1 MLKKRVEYI
10 AILIFREAKMKQVEL
25 KNFEI
30 IGGKMC
36 AKKNQQE
43 LYEFLSVV
51 DYFEMSDE
59 GILVAKG
66 KGEKFYN
73 RFYDKRG
80 HLICANKG
88 TQSLFCGSY
97 YAVRRADSKIGHFL
111 KEENLEEKV
120 RLSSPCF
127 SKETLKDENG
137 FCYYP
142 IPYREIGEMAF
153 VFDAHSNA
161 FSMRRA
167 KSQREVGKVLDYSYH
182 KIDGKEYALVQQ
194 TNGKWTLYDAWG
206 HQDLLIKNVN
216 KIHKGSNGG
225 FYLEDDEREIFP
237 SAGPDF
243 GALKLSMKKEQLL
256 FFTVV
261 IGLMGGVVCSS
272 HLVGKELEQQKKQNQ
287 TPVIQQNSYLKL
299 KQMKE
304 NELMK

>member
-1 MLKKRVEYI
+1 MFGEI
-10 AILIFREAKMKQVEL
+10 KMKQVEL

-51 DYFEMSDE
+51 DYFEMPDE
-59 GILVAKG
+59 GFLVAKG

-97 YAVRRADSKIGHFL
+97 YAVRRADEKKGHFL
-111 KEENLEEKV
+111 KEESLEDKV
-120 RLSSPCF
+120 KVSSPCF
-127 SKETLKDENG
+127 SKETCRDENG

-167 KSQREVGKVLDYSYH
+167 KSQREIGKVLDYSYH

-194 TNGKWTLYDAWG
+194 LNGKWSLYDAWG
-206 HQDLLIKNVN
+206 YRDLIIKNVN
-216 KIHKGSNGG
+216 KISKGENGG
-225 FYLEDDEREIFP
+225 FYLEDDKRETFP
-237 SAGPDF
+237 ITGPDF
-243 GALKLSMKKEQLL
+243 GMLRSSVKKEQLL
-256 FFTVV
+256 FLTIV
-261 IGLMGGVVCSS
+261 IGLMGGLVYSTNVAMQDFERQHNQANEVIVSS
-272 HLVGKELEQQKKQNQ
+272 KNKCLKSKKISQENKKER
-287 TPVIQQNSYLKL
+287 
-299 KQMKE
+299 
-304 NELMK
+304 